1 MSACYEQGLATPA
14 YQTDH
19 VVPHRGDIDLFW
31 DRDGNWQSLC
41 ASCGARKSRA
51 GL

>member
-1 MSACYEQGLATPA
+1 MSLCHDEGRITLG

-19 VVPHRGDIDLFW
+19 VVPHRGNQSLFW
-31 DRDGNWQSLC
+31 DEGNWQTLC